1 VIPNLKLYLYAGC
14 VVVVFGSGWYVHGV
28 FTGHKILKLEAAY
41 ANERTLA
48 AEHAAAQEA
57 KSREVETSWRAR
69 VDAAQ
74 KEAAD
79 AVKVRDGRIA
89 TLNATN
95 GKLQQRIA
103 ALASSGGSA
112 EDSPSAA
119 SHLRNRLEAL
129 GPLVGELDSFAGE
142 VSKYADALRDEL
154 MLCRQYAQAIND
166 QKSF

>member
-1 VIPNLKLYLYAGC
+1 MPTNEPWLPSTQLLKKPSP
-14 VVVVFGSGWYVHGV
+14 VRW
-28 FTGHKILKLEAAY
+28 K
-41 ANERTLA
+41 
-48 AEHAAAQEA
+48 
-57 KSREVETSWRAR
+57 R
-69 VDAAQ
+69 VG
-74 KEAAD
+74 
-79 AVKVRDGRIA
+79 VKVRDGRIA

>member
-89 TLNATN
+89 SLNATN
-95 GKLQQRIA
+95 GKLQQRIT
-103 ALASSGGSA
+103 
-112 EDSPSAA
+112 
-119 SHLRNRLEAL
+119 HLTETIGTPTDPGTAISNLSKRVVTL
-129 GPLVGELDSFAGE
+129 GTLVGELDSFAGQ
-142 VSKYADALRDEL
+142 VAQAADSLREEL
-154 MLCRQYAQAIND
+154 SLCRQYVRTLSD
-166 QKSF
+166 K